1 MTRKYHCRSSILQI
15 PCVASVFHSLP
26 RRHPLK
32 KITIAAAVA
41 VIGVAVTAYASPYYA
56 LHQIKTALAERDAD
70 ALATHVDFPALR
82 ASVKAQLEA
91 SMARS
96 IEATAGSGNPLAAL
110 GQSIASAMLGKM
122 VDTMVSPAGVVALV
136 NKSAVSPQAGADAR
150 ADAPADGAQKKA
162 DYSAGYAG
170 VNTFVVRAQDGNAQ
184 EGALV
189 LQRHGVWGWKLSS
202 IEIASAM
209 AGR

>member
-1 MTRKYHCRSSILQI
+1 M
-15 PCVASVFHSLP
+15 
-26 RRHPLK
+26 K

-41 VIGVAVTAYASPYYA
+41 VIAVAATAYALPYYA
-56 LHQIKTALAERDAD
+56 LHQIKTALAERNAE
-70 ALATHVDFPALR
+70 ALAGNVDFPALR
-82 ASVKAQLEA
+82 ASVKTQLEA

-162 DYSAGYAG
+162 GYSASYAG
-170 VNTFVVRAQDGNAQ
+170 VNTFVVRAKDGNAQ

>member
-1 MTRKYHCRSSILQI
+1 M
-15 PCVASVFHSLP
+15 
-26 RRHPLK
+26 K

-41 VIGVAVTAYASPYYA
+41 AIAIAATAYASPYYA
-56 LHQIKTALAERDAD
+56 LRQIKTALAERDAE
-70 ALATHVDFPALR
+70 ALAGHVDFPALR

-136 NKSAVSPQAGADAR
+136 NKSAVSPQAGAEGN

-162 DYSAGYAG
+162 RYSAGYAG
-170 VNTFVVRAQDGNAQ
+170 ANTFIVRAQDGSRQ
-184 EGALV
+184 DGALV

>member
-1 MTRKYHCRSSILQI
+1 MPSI
-15 PCVASVFHSLP
+15 FHPPPSRL
-26 RRHPLK
+26 HLK

-41 VIGVAVTAYASPYYA
+41 IVAIAATAYASPYYA
-56 LHQIKTALAERDAD
+56 LHQIKAALAERNAE
-70 ALATHVDFPALR
+70 ALAEHVDFPALR
-82 ASVKAQLEA
+82 ASVKTQLEA
-91 SMARS
+91 SMERS
-96 IEATAGSGNPLAAL
+96 IAATAGSDNPLAAL

-136 NKSAVSPQAGADAR
+136 NKSAVSPQADANTN

-162 DYSAGYAG
+162 GYSAGYAG
-170 VNTFVVRAQDGNAQ
+170 LNTFVVRAKDGNAQ

-189 LQRHGVWGWKLSS
+189 LLRHGVWGWKLSS

-209 AGR
+209 AAR

>member
-1 MTRKYHCRSSILQI
+1 M
-15 PCVASVFHSLP
+15 
-26 RRHPLK
+26 K
-32 KITIAAAVA
+32 KITIVAAVA
-41 VIGVAVTAYASPYYA
+41 AIALAASAYASPYYA
-56 LHQIKTALAERDAD
+56 LHQIKMALAERNAE
-70 ALATHVDFPALR
+70 ALAAHVDFPALR
-82 ASVKAQLEA
+82 ASVKTQLET

-136 NKSAVSPQAGADAR
+136 NKSAVSAQADTDGK
-150 ADAPADGAQKKA
+150 ADAPADGARQKA
-162 DYSAGYAG
+162 DYAAGYAG
-170 VNTFVVRAQDGNAQ
+170 LNTFVVRAKDGNAQ
-184 EGALV
+184 DGALV

-209 AGR
+209 AAR

>member
-1 MTRKYHCRSSILQI
+1 MARKYHCRSSILRI

-26 RRHPLK
+26 RRHPLR

-56 LHQIKTALAERDAD
+56 LQQIKTALAERNAE
-70 ALATHVDFPALR
+70 ALAEHVDFPALR
-82 ASVKAQLEA
+82 ASVKAQLET

-136 NKSAVSPQAGADAR
+136 NKSAVSPQASDT
-150 ADAPADGAQKKA
+150 ADAPADGARKKA

-170 VNTFVVRAQDGNAQ
+170 VNTFVVRAKDGNAQ

>member
-1 MTRKYHCRSSILQI
+1 M
-15 PCVASVFHSLP
+15 
-26 RRHPLK
+26 
-32 KITIAAAVA
+32 AAAVA
-41 VIGVAVTAYASPYYA
+41 AIAIAATAYASPYYT
-56 LHQIKTALAERDAD
+56 LHQIKTALAERNAD
-70 ALATHVDFPALR
+70 ALAAHVDFSALR
-82 ASVKAQLEA
+82 ASVKTQLEA

-136 NKSAVSPQAGADAR
+136 NKSAVSPQASNTADG
-150 ADAPADGAQKKA
+150 PADGARKKA

-170 VNTFVVRAQDGNAQ
+170 LNTFIVRAKDGNAQ

-189 LQRHGVWGWKLSS
+189 LLRHGVWGWKLSS

-209 AGR
+209 AAR

>member
-1 MTRKYHCRSSILQI
+1 M
-15 PCVASVFHSLP
+15 
-26 RRHPLK
+26 K

-41 VIGVAVTAYASPYYA
+41 VIGVAATAYASPYYA
-56 LHQIKTALAERDAD
+56 LHQIKTALAERNAE
-70 ALATHVDFPALR
+70 ALAAHVDFPALR

-136 NKSAVSPQAGADAR
+136 NKSAVSPQASDT
-150 ADAPADGAQKKA
+150 ADAPADGARKKA
-162 DYSAGYAG
+162 DYAASYAG
-170 VNTFVVRAQDGNAQ
+170 VNTFVVRAKDGHAQ

-189 LQRHGVWGWKLSS
+189 LLRHGVWSWKLSS

-209 AGR
+209 AAR

>member
-1 MTRKYHCRSSILQI
+1 
-15 PCVASVFHSLP
+15 
-26 RRHPLK
+26 LK

-41 VIGVAVTAYASPYYA
+41 AIAIAATAYASPYYA
-56 LHQIKTALAERDAD
+56 LHQIKTALAERNVE

-82 ASVKAQLEA
+82 ASVKVQLEA

-96 IEATAGSGNPLAAL
+96 IEATAGSGNPLAVL

-136 NKSAVSPQAGADAR
+136 NKSAVSPQAGAEGNAD

-170 VNTFVVRAQDGNAQ
+170 MNTFVVRAKDGNAQ

>member
-1 MTRKYHCRSSILQI
+1 M
-15 PCVASVFHSLP
+15 
-26 RRHPLK
+26 K

-41 VIGVAVTAYASPYYA
+41 VIAVSATAYASPYYA
-56 LHQIKTALAERDAD
+56 LHQIKTALAERNAE
-70 ALATHVDFPALR
+70 ALAGHVDFPALR
-82 ASVKAQLEA
+82 ASVKTQLEA

-136 NKSAVSPQAGADAR
+136 NKSAVSPQASDT
-150 ADAPADGAQKKA
+150 ADAPADGARKKA

-170 VNTFVVRAQDGNAQ
+170 VNTFVVRAKDGNAQ

-189 LQRHGVWGWKLSS
+189 LLRHGVWGWKLSS
-202 IEIASAM
+202 IEIAAAM
-209 AGR
+209 AGRQE

>member
-1 MTRKYHCRSSILQI
+1 M
-15 PCVASVFHSLP
+15 
-26 RRHPLK
+26 K
-32 KITIAAAVA
+32 KTTIAAAVA
-41 VIGVAVTAYASPYYA
+41 VIALAVTAYASPYYA
-56 LHQIKTALAERDAD
+56 LHQIKTALAERNAE
-70 ALATHVDFPALR
+70 ALAGHVDFPALR
-82 ASVKAQLEA
+82 ASVKTQLEA

-136 NKSAVSPQAGADAR
+136 NKSAVSPQASDT
-150 ADAPADGAQKKA
+150 ADAPADGARKKA

-170 VNTFVVRAQDGNAQ
+170 VNTFVVRAKEGNAQ

-189 LQRHGVWGWKLSS
+189 LLRHGVWGWKLSS

-209 AGR
+209 AGHQE

>member
-1 MTRKYHCRSSILQI
+1 M
-15 PCVASVFHSLP
+15 ASVFHSSP
-26 RRHPLK
+26 HRHHLK

-41 VIGVAVTAYASPYYA
+41 VIAVAATAYASPYNA
-56 LHQIKTALAERDAD
+56 LHQIKTALAERNAD
-70 ALATHVDFPALR
+70 ALAGHVDFPALR
-82 ASVKAQLEA
+82 ASVKTQLEV

-136 NKSAVSPQAGADAR
+136 NKSAVSPQASDT
-150 ADAPADGAQKKA
+150 ADAPADGARKKA

-170 VNTFVVRAQDGNAQ
+170 VNTFVVRAKDGNAQ

-189 LQRHGVWGWKLSS
+189 LLRHGVWGWKLSS
-202 IEIASAM
+202 IEIAAAM
-209 AGR
+209 AGRQE

>member
-1 MTRKYHCRSSILQI
+1 M
-15 PCVASVFHSLP
+15 
-26 RRHPLK
+26 K

-41 VIGVAVTAYASPYYA
+41 AIAIAATAYASPYYA
-56 LHQIKTALAERDAD
+56 LRQIKTALAERNAD
-70 ALATHVDFPALR
+70 ALAAHVDFPALR
-82 ASVKAQLEA
+82 ASVKTQLEA

-136 NKSAVSPQAGADAR
+136 NKSAVSPQADADGG
-150 ADAPADGAQKKA
+150 APADGAQKKA
-162 DYSAGYAG
+162 AYSAGYAG
-170 VNTFVVRAQDGNAQ
+170 VNTFVVRAKDGNARD
-184 EGALV
+184 GALV
-189 LQRHGVWGWKLSS
+189 LQRHGLWDWKLSS
-202 IEIASAM
+202 IEIATPL

>member
-1 MTRKYHCRSSILQI
+1 M
-15 PCVASVFHSLP
+15 
-26 RRHPLK
+26 K

-41 VIGVAVTAYASPYYA
+41 VIAVAATAYASPYYT
-56 LHQIKTALAERDAD
+56 LHQIKTALAERNAD
-70 ALATHVDFPALR
+70 ALAAHVDFPALR
-82 ASVKAQLEA
+82 ASVKTQLEA

-136 NKSAVSPQAGADAR
+136 NKSAVSPQAEPNP
-150 ADAPADGAQKKA
+150 DAPADGARKKA

-170 VNTFVVRAQDGNAQ
+170 LNTFIVRAKDGNAQ

-189 LQRHGVWGWKLSS
+189 LLRHGVWGWKLSS

-209 AGR
+209 AAR

>member
-1 MTRKYHCRSSILQI
+1 M
-15 PCVASVFHSLP
+15 
-26 RRHPLK
+26 K

-41 VIGVAVTAYASPYYA
+41 AAVLAVTAYASPYYA
-56 LHQIKTALAERDAD
+56 LHQIKTALAERNAE
-70 ALATHVDFPALR
+70 ALAEHVDFPALR
-82 ASVKAQLEA
+82 ASVKTQLEA

-96 IEATAGSGNPLAAL
+96 IAATAGSDNPLAAL

-136 NKSAVSPQAGADAR
+136 NKSAVSPQADANTNTD

-162 DYSAGYAG
+162 GYSAGYAG
-170 VNTFVVRAQDGNAQ
+170 VNTFVVRAKDGNTQ
-184 EGALV
+184 DGALV
-189 LQRHGVWGWKLSS
+189 LLRHGVWGWKLSS

-209 AGR
+209 AAR

>member
-1 MTRKYHCRSSILQI
+1 MTRKYHCRISILQI

-56 LHQIKTALAERDAD
+56 LHQIKTALAERNAE
-70 ALATHVDFPALR
+70 ALAGHVDFPALR

-136 NKSAVSPQAGADAR
+136 NKSAVSPQASDT
-150 ADAPADGAQKKA
+150 ADAPADGARKKA

-170 VNTFVVRAQDGNAQ
+170 VNTFVVRAKDGNAQ

>member
-1 MTRKYHCRSSILQI
+1 M
-15 PCVASVFHSLP
+15 
-26 RRHPLK
+26 K
-32 KITIAAAVA
+32 KITIAAAAA
-41 VIGVAVTAYASPYYA
+41 VIAVAVTVYASPYYA
-56 LHQIKTALAERDAD
+56 LHQIKTALAERNAD
-70 ALATHVDFPALR
+70 ALAAHVDLPALR
-82 ASVKAQLEA
+82 ASVKTQLEA

-96 IEATAGSGNPLAAL
+96 IEATAGSGNALAAL

-136 NKSAVSPQAGADAR
+136 NKSAVGPQAGADANP
-150 ADAPADGAQKKA
+150 DAPADGAQKKA
-162 DYSAGYAG
+162 DYYAGYAG
-170 VNTFVVRAQDGNAQ
+170 VNTFVVRAKDGNAQ

-189 LQRHGVWGWKLSS
+189 LLRHGVWGWKLSS